1 MDTARSEATTVE
13 EYLNELPEERRE
25 AVEAFRGVV
34 NEDLPDRYEETMQFG
49 MIGHVVSLDRYP
61 KTYNGRPLQ
70 YAALASQKSYI
81 SLYLMSVY
89 GDAETKRWFVGR
101 FRDSGKK
108 LDMGKS
114 RVCFKKLDALPLPL
128 DLIGEAIARTP
139 VDDFIAAYEP
149 ARRG

>member
-1 MDTARSEATTVE
+1 MARSEATTVE

-101 FRDSGKK
+101 FRVSG
-108 LDMGKS
+108 
-114 RVCFKKLDALPLPL
+114 
-128 DLIGEAIARTP
+128 
-139 VDDFIAAYEP
+139 
-149 ARRG
+149 